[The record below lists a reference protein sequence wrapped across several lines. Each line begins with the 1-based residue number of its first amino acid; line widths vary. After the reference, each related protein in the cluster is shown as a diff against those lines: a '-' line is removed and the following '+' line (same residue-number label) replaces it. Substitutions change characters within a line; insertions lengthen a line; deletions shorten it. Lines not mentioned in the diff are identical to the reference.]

1 MNFIFCKLTSLRGAH
16 GVGRGDGAPLG
27 LFFLGYV
34 YDSELEEAS
43 DVVDQCCSCNWRC
56 YDEKRIFEYIY
67 CFWYI
72 FEIHNGYVKN
82 RRATLDWQSFCEMKI
97 SNNPRVIS
105 IFVEEI
111 SMLNMYLYLQLLIFM
126 GYKSKNEDSCDEERC
141 GSSGTHI
148 LFGKYV
154 LTKMA

>member
-1 MNFIFCKLTSLRGAH
+1 MNFIFASLKTSKNMNFIFASLNNVKKHEFLFCKLKKPQKTWISFFASLTSLRGAH

-82 RRATLDWQSFCEMKI
+82 RRASLDWQSFFEMKI
-97 SNNPRVIS
+97 
-105 IFVEEI
+105 
-111 SMLNMYLYLQLLIFM
+111 LK
-126 GYKSKNEDSCDEERC
+126 KSQ
-141 GSSGTHI
+141 GV
-148 LFGKYV
+148 KYFCRGN
-154 LTKMA
+154 K